1 MHHHEAQHQRG
12 HTLGGDLVRPE
23 VDQAPL
29 LPDIAQFLEQ
39 ADVAADSDQKVS
51 PAVDDLLPIFIA
63 DEPRIGRDQRP
74 LGKLSIICRRCSRSL
89 LSEGPVRQSQGRPVP
104 TCHMTVSQIWGLL
117 AFLARERSARS
128 RRAAGLRRFAPLP
141 RRRF

>member
-1 MHHHEAQHQRG
+1 MHHHKAQHQRG

-74 LGKLSIICRRCSRSL
+74 LGQTLDHLPEMFPFTAVGGPGSPVPRQAGPHVPHDRQPDLGAVGL
-89 LSEGPVRQSQGRPVP
+89 LGTGTFRPVA
-104 TCHMTVSQIWGLL
+104 TRGGL
-117 AFLARERSARS
+117 AP
-128 RRAAGLRRFAPLP
+128 FAPLP